1 MRSAPSSSRPARL
14 GPAARLGLLLLAAP
28 LLGACKG
35 TSASVKRIVEY
46 TSLLEERF
54 RSGDML
60 GVADFYA
67 EDAVLFAPGGQRYR
81 GRKQI
86 DAYWS
91 NITEPVD
98 WELEIRSIEGNE
110 DIILERGTS
119 KLQARYAGELRT
131 SVVEFA
137 FLWRKDPK
145 TGWQIWLDA
154 FWRP

>member
-1 MRSAPSSSRPARL
+1 MPPASSSHRERRF
-14 GPAARLGLLLLAAP
+14 GAARFWLLLLGALA
-28 LLGACKG
+28 LGACKG
-35 TSASVKRIVEY
+35 TSAPVKRIVEY
-46 TSLLEERF
+46 TALLEERF

-67 EDAVLFAPGGQRYR
+67 DDAVLFAPGGQRYR

-98 WELEIRSIEGNE
+98 WELKIHSIEGNE
-110 DIILERGTS
+110 GIVLERGTS
-119 KLQARYAGELRT
+119 KLQARYAGELQT
-131 SVVEFA
+131 SIVEFA

>member
-1 MRSAPSSSRPARL
+1 MRSAVTSHRRARA
-14 GPAARLGLLLLAAP
+14 GSAARFGLLLLVV
-28 LLGACKG
+28 LVLGACKG
-35 TSASVKRIVEY
+35 TSAPVRKIVEY
-46 TSLLEERF
+46 TGLLEERF

-91 NITEPVD
+91 KITEPVD
-98 WELEIRSIEGNE
+98 WELEIHTIEGNE
-110 DIILERGTS
+110 DIVLERGTS
-119 KLQARYAGELRT
+119 KLQARYAGELQT

-145 TGWQIWLDA
+145 LGWQIWLDA
-154 FWRP
+154 FWRR